1 MKTELTDLEKG
12 ELTERIAR
20 WAVSLK
26 IGGLMGFLLETNRPV
41 APLSAN
47 FCISV
52 GTMFDGLTPFSI
64 NALGV
69 FLQDDQAV
77 CRLRD
82 RIVEL
87 QGGNQ

>member
-1 MKTELTDLEKG
+1 MKTELTELEKG

-26 IGGLMGFLLETNRPV
+26 IGGLMAFLLETNRPV
-41 APLSAN
+41 APLSGN

-69 FLQDDQAV
+69 FLQDDKAV
-77 CRLRD
+77 CSLRD
-82 RIVEL
+82 RILKL
-87 QGGNQ
+87 QDSDQ